1 MKACPCTGHVI
12 DRRHFIGTRSQA
24 CTGPAMSTQ
33 ALDLLTNSAVPT
45 PLCSFFFF
53 FCASSDWPL
62 GRSHQTSRQFGCSI
76 TLCVPHLCKTP
87 ASADSPARKVRARL
101 RQTYHTFV
109 NLAFLPGLLNDCCRL
124 DWSSEQPTSWACVPC
139 YAKLWIRQRRQS
151 IRQRFSATHWA
162 SGTETNCKCH
172 GKRLTKWTH
181 FGRECAAW
189 S

>member
-12 DRRHFIGTRSQA
+12 ERRHFIGTRSQA

-45 PLCSFFFF
+45 PLCSLRQHRL
-53 FCASSDWPL
+53 AAGPIPSE
-62 GRSHQTSRQFGCSI
+62 GRQFGCSI

-109 NLAFLPGLLNDCCRL
+109 NLALLPGLLNECCWL
-124 DWSSEQPTSWACVPC
+124 DWSSEKPTSWACVPC
-139 YAKLWIRQRRQS
+139 YAKHWTS
-151 IRQRFSATHWA
+151 SEASVDPSALLSHTLGVW
-162 SGTETNCKCH
+162 H
-172 GKRLTKWTH
+172 GN
-181 FGRECAAW
+181 
-189 S
+189 